1 MVANGTLKI
10 TASQQGALKDMRF
23 IADCE
28 LEPVELQDLV
38 VSGKISVVLVIL
50 TSKSFQSA
58 SQLLRLALLHKHADQ
73 VRFKAI
79 PLAIG
84 DSFSF
89 PGLEVLK
96 DIEAGTIL
104 PVHLDREAESTKY
117 TSEAVTFPQAMQ
129 ALKDTMKCRTS
140 LINVPVETGIRL
152 RSLLTQVLL
161 RIVHARDNPDFGTAM
176 NKVTLDLAGMSKQ

>member
-1 MVANGTLKI
+1 MVADGSLKI
-10 TASQQGALKDMRF
+10 TALQKGALQDMRF

-38 VSGKISVVLVIL
+38 VSGKIPVVLVIL
-50 TSKSFQSA
+50 TSKSFQSV

-73 VRFKAI
+73 ARFKAI

-89 PGLEVLK
+89 PGLDILM
-96 DIEAGTIL
+96 DIEAGKIL
-104 PVHLDREAESTKY
+104 PANMDREAESTKY

-129 ALKDTMKCRTS
+129 ALKDTMKCRIS
-140 LINVPVETGIRL
+140 LIDVPAETEIRL
-152 RSLLTQVLL
+152 RRLLTLVLL
-161 RIVHARDNPDFGTAM
+161 RISNARDSPNFGTRVI
-176 NKVTLDLAGMSKQ
+176 KVTPDPAGIAEQ